1 MNILVINGPNMNM
14 LGIRQ
19 PEIYGHET
27 YEDLK
32 ALVQAEADR
41 LGVTVSFFQSNHEGA
56 LVDAIQQAYFDRV
69 DGIILNPGAYT
80 HTSVALLD
88 AVKAVGIPT
97 VEVHISDVRQREEFR
112 QVSYVRAACVK
123 TIMGRGL
130 AGYVEAAAYL
140 KALLDGADPQQ

>member
-1 MNILVINGPNMNM
+1 MKILVLNGPNMNM

-19 PEIYGHET
+19 PDIYGSAT

-32 ALVQAEADR
+32 RMVQAEADR
-41 LGVTVSFFQSNHEGA
+41 LGVEVTFFQSNHEGA

-69 DGIILNPGAYT
+69 DGIIINPAAYT

-97 VEVHISDVRQREEFR
+97 VEVHVSDPDLREEFR
-112 QVSYVRAACVK
+112 HASYIRAACVS
-123 TIMGRGL
+123 TIRGHGL
-130 AGYVEAAAYL
+130 PGYVEAL
-140 KALLDGADPQQ
+140 QFLCRQKK

>member
-1 MNILVINGPNMNM
+1 MKFLIINGPNLNM
-14 LGIRQ
+14 LGIRE
-19 PEIYGHET
+19 PEIYGRET
-27 YEDLK
+27 YDDLRRM
-32 ALVQAEADR
+32 AAEGCGK
-41 LGVTVSFFQSNHEGA
+41 LGVEVDFFQSNHEGA
-56 LVDAIQQAYFDRV
+56 MVDAIQQAYFDRV

-97 VEVHISDVRQREEFR
+97 VEVHISDVRQREDFR